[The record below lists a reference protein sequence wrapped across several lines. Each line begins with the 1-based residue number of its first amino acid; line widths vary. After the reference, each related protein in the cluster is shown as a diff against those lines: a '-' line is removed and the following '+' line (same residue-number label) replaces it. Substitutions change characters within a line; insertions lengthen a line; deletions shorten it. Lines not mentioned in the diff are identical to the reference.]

1 MESYNNSGHH
11 PEVSTS
17 GPTLANLLVG
27 AATAPVLA
35 GLWGAQALLE
45 STIALGQASE
55 ELFRGDRLPV
65 LNVPSDEVP
74 SDESNPSNAES
85 G

>member
-1 MESYNNSGHH
+1 MESYNNSGHP
-11 PEVSTS
+11 PEETAS
-17 GPTLANLLVG
+17 GPTLSNLLVG
-27 AATAPVLA
+27 VATAPILA
-35 GLWGAQALLE
+35 GLWGAQALHK

-65 LNVPSDEVP
+65 LNLP
-74 SDESNPSNAES
+74 SDESNPTNVES